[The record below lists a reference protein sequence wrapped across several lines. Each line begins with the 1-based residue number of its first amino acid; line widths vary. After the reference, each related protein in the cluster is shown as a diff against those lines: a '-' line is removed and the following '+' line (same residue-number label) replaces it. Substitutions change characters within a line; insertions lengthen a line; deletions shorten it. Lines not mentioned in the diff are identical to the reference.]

1 MEGDMRH
8 LKSYALTV
16 TSAVVL
22 CGAAA
27 AQAPSTGS
35 ARGPAVQVTKAL
47 GPGEKLASNLI
58 GATVKST
65 QGQNIG
71 EVSDLV
77 VNDKNDVVAAV
88 VSVGGVLGVGQKKI
102 GVRYQ
107 DFEVSPDG
115 RTLYL
120 NMNQEQLEQQAPFDD
135 TVTTSTAAARNRT
148 VTPQQDTARNAPA
161 TGSADTRSADARSD
175 STPRDTAGDRRAAN
189 AQGSSG
195 NAGRTLKSGEQ
206 GAKALIGAEV
216 VDKTDSKVGKIRDLI
231 VAPGKEEV
239 QAVVALGGG
248 PAFASSKLVTIPLDN
263 LKIVPGKDR
272 ASEPDRVQ
280 AQQLTETQIAALPE
294 FHYE

>member
-1 MEGDMRH
+1 MEGDMNDIRR
-8 LKSYALTV
+8 YALTL

-22 CGAAA
+22 CGTAA
-27 AQAPSTGS
+27 AQAPSTPPS

-47 GPGEKLASNLI
+47 GPGDKLASNLI

-71 EVSDLV
+71 EVTDLV
-77 VNDKNDVVAAV
+77 VNNKNDVIAAV
-88 VSVGGVLGVGQKKI
+88 VSVGGLLGVGQKKI

-120 NMNQEQLEQQAPFDD
+120 NMNEEQLEQQPAFDD
-135 TVTTSTAAARNRT
+135 SVTTSTAAART
-148 VTPQQDTARNAPA
+148 QATAPPTTAAPSA
-161 TGSADTRSADARSD
+161 TADARH
-175 STPRDTAGDRRAAN
+175 DTAPEQHHAAN
-189 AQGSSG
+189 APPSNQT
-195 NAGRTLKSGEQ
+195 AERTLKSGEQ
-206 GAKALIGAEV
+206 GAKALIGTDV
-216 VDKTDSKVGKIRDLI
+216 VDSSEAHVGKIRDLI
-231 VAPGKEEV
+231 VAPGKEDV
-239 QAVVALGGG
+239 QAVVALGSG
-248 PAFASSKLVTIPLDN
+248 PAFASSKMVAIPLGK

-280 AQQLTETQIAALPE
+280 TAMSETQIAALPE

>member
-1 MEGDMRH
+1 MKDIKRY
-8 LKSYALTV
+8 SLTL
-16 TSAVVL
+16 TSAMVL

-27 AQAPSTGS
+27 AQAPNPAAPN
-35 ARGPAVQVTKAL
+35 ARGPAVQVQKAL
-47 GPGEKLASNLI
+47 GQGEKLASNLI

-71 EVSDLV
+71 EVTDLV

-88 VSVGGVLGVGQKKI
+88 VAVGGVLGVGQKKI

-107 DFEVSPDG
+107 DFEVAPDG

-120 NMNQEQLEQQAPFDD
+120 NMNEEQLSQQPPFDD
-135 TVTTSTAAARNRT
+135 NVITSTAAARTRPATQTGAAEPQPSNAPVART
-148 VTPQQDTARNAPA
+148 DTAAH
-161 TGSADTRSADARSD
+161 D
-175 STPRDTAGDRRAAN
+175 AGDHHAAN
-189 AQGSSG
+189 QAPQNGKP
-195 NAGRTLKSGEQ
+195 GRTLKSGEQ

-216 VDKTDSKVGKIRDLI
+216 VDKSDAKVGKIRDLI
-231 VAPGKEEV
+231 VAPGKEDV
-239 QAVVALGGG
+239 QAVVALGTA
-248 PAFASSKLVTIPLDN
+248 AFASTRMVTIPLGN

-280 AQQLTETQIAALPE
+280 ASTMTETQIAALPE

>member
-1 MEGDMRH
+1 MKDIKR
-8 LKSYALTV
+8 YALTL
-16 TSAVVL
+16 TSAMVL
-22 CGAAA
+22 CGTAA
-27 AQAPSTGS
+27 AQAPNPAAPG
-35 ARGPAVQVTKAL
+35 ARGPAVQVQKSL
-47 GPGEKLASNLI
+47 SPGDKLASNLI

-71 EVSDLV
+71 EVTDLV

-88 VSVGGVLGVGQKKI
+88 VAVGGVLGVGQKKI

-120 NMNQEQLEQQAPFDD
+120 NMNEEQLSQQQPFDEN
-135 TVTTSTAAARNRT
+135 VTTSTAAARTRPATQPGAAEPQTSSPPAART
-148 VTPQQDTARNAPA
+148 DTAAH
-161 TGSADTRSADARSD
+161 DTH
-175 STPRDTAGDRRAAN
+175 AAN
-189 AQGSSG
+189 QPAQNGKP
-195 NAGRTLKSGEQ
+195 GRTLKSGEQ

-216 VDKTDSKVGKIRDLI
+216 VDKSDAKVGKIRDLI
-231 VAPGKEEV
+231 VAPGKEDV
-239 QAVVALGGG
+239 QAVVALGTA
-248 PAFASSKLVTIPLDN
+248 AFASTRMVTIPLGN

-280 AQQLTETQIAALPE
+280 ASTMTETQIAALPE

>member
-1 MEGDMRH
+1 
-8 LKSYALTV
+8 SYALTV

-148 VTPQQDTARNAPA
+148 VTPQQDTARNGAAPA
-161 TGSADTRSADARSD
+161 DARSADTRSD
-175 STPRDTAGDRRAAN
+175 STPQRDSAGDRRAGN
-189 AQGSSG
+189 AQGSSS

-280 AQQLTETQIAALPE
+280 AQQMTETQIASLPE

>member
-1 MEGDMRH
+1 MKH
-8 LKSYALTV
+8 LRCYALTL

-22 CGAAA
+22 CGTAA
-27 AQAPSTGS
+27 AQAPSTS

-71 EVSDLV
+71 EVTDLV

-120 NMNQEQLEQQAPFDD
+120 NMNQEQLEQQTPFDD
-135 TVTTSTAAARNRT
+135 SVVTSTAAARNRT
-148 VTPQQDTARNAPA
+148 VTPQQDTARNGAAPA
-161 TGSADTRSADARSD
+161 RDADARSD
-175 STPRDTAGDRRAAN
+175 NTPQRDTVGENRAAN
-189 AQGSSG
+189 APASSG

-216 VDKTDSKVGKIRDLI
+216 VDKSDSKVGKIRDLI
-231 VAPGKEEV
+231 VAPGKEDV

-248 PAFASSKLVTIPLDN
+248 PAFASSKLVTIPLGN

-280 AQQLTETQIAALPE
+280 AQQMTETQIAALPE

>member
-1 MEGDMRH
+1 MEGDMKH
-8 LKSYALTV
+8 LSCYALTL

-27 AQAPSTGS
+27 AQAPSTS

-71 EVSDLV
+71 EVTDLV

-120 NMNQEQLEQQAPFDD
+120 NMNEEQLEQQTPFDD
-135 TVTTSTAAARNRT
+135 TVITSTAAARTRT
-148 VTPQQDTARNAPA
+148 VTPQQDTTRDAAPA
-161 TGSADTRSADARSD
+161 GSNADARSFD
-175 STPRDTAGDRRAAN
+175 TTPQHDTAADHRAA
-189 AQGSSG
+189 SSSTSNG

-231 VAPGKEEV
+231 VAPGKDV

-248 PAFASSKLVTIPLDN
+248 PAFASSKLVTIPLAN

-280 AQQLTETQIAALPE
+280 AQAMTETQIAALPE

>member
-1 MEGDMRH
+1 MKHYTR
-8 LKSYALTV
+8 YALTL
-16 TSAVVL
+16 TSAMVL
-22 CGAAA
+22 CGTAA
-27 AQAPSTGS
+27 AQAPSTPPA

-71 EVSDLV
+71 EVTDLV

-120 NMNQEQLEQQAPFDD
+120 NMNEEQLQQQQPFDD
-135 TVTTSTAAARNRT
+135 SVTTSTAAARNRT
-148 VTPQQDTARNAPA
+148 VQPGDA
-161 TGSADTRSADARSD
+161 TG
-175 STPRDTAGDRRAAN
+175 TPGATAQRDTSSQRADSSRDTSAQRDTSADRRAAN
-189 AQGSSG
+189 APASNGS
-195 NAGRTLKSGEQ
+195 AGRTLKSSEQ
-206 GAKALIGAEV
+206 AAKALIGAEV
-216 VDKTDSKVGKIRDLI
+216 VDKSDAKVGKIRDLI
-231 VAPGKEEV
+231 VAPGKEDV

-248 PAFASSKLVTIPLDN
+248 PAFSSSKMVTIPLGN

-272 ASEPDRVQ
+272 TSEPERVQ
-280 AQQLTETQIAALPE
+280 AQAMTETQIAALPE

>member
-1 MEGDMRH
+1 MKDIKR
-8 LKSYALTV
+8 YALTL
-16 TSAVVL
+16 TSAMVL

-27 AQAPSTGS
+27 AQAPNPAAPG
-35 ARGPAVQVTKAL
+35 ARGPGVQVQKAL
-47 GPGEKLASNLI
+47 GPGDKLASNLI

-71 EVSDLV
+71 EVTDLV
-77 VNDKNDVVAAV
+77 VNEKNDVVAAV
-88 VSVGGVLGVGQKKI
+88 VAVGGVLGVGQKKI

-107 DFEVSPDG
+107 DFEVAPDG

-120 NMNQEQLEQQAPFDD
+120 NMNEEQLEQQPPFDD
-135 TVTTSTAAARNRT
+135 NVTTSTAAARTRPAT
-148 VTPQQDTARNAPA
+148 QSSAAEPQTSTSPVAPRSDTAA
-161 TGSADTRSADARSD
+161 
-175 STPRDTAGDRRAAN
+175 RDTSNEHHAAN
-189 AQGSSG
+189 PPAQNG

-216 VDKTDSKVGKIRDLI
+216 VDKSDARVGKIRDLI
-231 VAPGKEEV
+231 VAPGKEDV
-239 QAVVALGGG
+239 QAVVALGSG
-248 PAFASSKLVTIPLDN
+248 PAFASTRMVTIPLGN

-280 AQQLTETQIAALPE
+280 ASSLTETQIAALPE